1 MFVNITKSQI
11 INTDQIVM
19 VNLETKEVR
28 DVTVRS
34 YKVAEQYWQHLLR
47 ELTAMNTKA
56 RP

>member
-28 DVTVRS
+28 DVTVTS
-34 YKVAEQYWQHLLR
+34 YKVAEEYWQHLLR